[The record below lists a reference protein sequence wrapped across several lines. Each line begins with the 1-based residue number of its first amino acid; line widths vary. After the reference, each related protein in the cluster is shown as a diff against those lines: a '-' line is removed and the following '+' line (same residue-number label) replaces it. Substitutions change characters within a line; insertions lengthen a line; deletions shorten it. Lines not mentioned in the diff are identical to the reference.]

1 MTNANDEIAKLKEE
15 LVYLKE
21 LNNGLDYCAE
31 QESIKSKQLKAI
43 LDEIKEYVN
52 SYDTPEYGYPW
63 HNKLKAILG
72 EK

>member
-1 MTNANDEIAKLKEE
+1 MKLTEERLIEIQNRPDILPLTTDELQQILENQEKT
-15 LVYLKE
+15 
-21 LNNGLDYCAE
+21 E
-31 QESIKSKQLKAI
+31 QYKKA